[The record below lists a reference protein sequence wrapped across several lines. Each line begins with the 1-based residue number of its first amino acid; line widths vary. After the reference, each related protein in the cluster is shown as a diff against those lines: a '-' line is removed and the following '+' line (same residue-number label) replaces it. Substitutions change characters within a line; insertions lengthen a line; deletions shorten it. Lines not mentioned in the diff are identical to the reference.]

1 MTFDDFKRHFEIFS
15 QIDSAE
21 KLAICEIQYQNH
33 LLEIEDTKYFEPD
46 RDDVKIKQVQN
57 YEKNLYKIFGLDTIE
72 ENKIYFLIRPS
83 FEPEHLLLLEKLPEK
98 FALTHTTLIKSY
110 WTTFYADNSN
120 MDCERKVSKTV
131 LNSAVGDS
139 LFKLL
144 EKTIMDARP
153 PKVKKLVLDGVVYM
167 LLKLSDG
174 ERKIVSKHSP
184 DENSGSGQVI
194 RIAKQLIDNI
204 ERLDDPAILS
214 NLQVAMVK
222 LQGK

>member
-1 MTFDDFKRHFEIFS
+1 MFS

-33 LLEIEDTKYFEPD
+33 LLEIEDAKYFEPD

-57 YEKNLYKIFGLDTIE
+57 YEKNLHKIFGLDTIE
-72 ENKIYFLIRPS
+72 ENQIYFLIRPS

-98 FALTHTTLIKSY
+98 FVLTLTTLIKSY
-110 WTTFYADNSN
+110 WTTFHADNSN
-120 MDCERKVSKTV
+120 MDSERKVSKTV

-144 EKTIMDARP
+144 EKTIMEARP
-153 PKVKKLVLDGVVYM
+153 PKAKKLVLDGVVYM

-184 DENSGSGQVI
+184 DENSRSGQVI
-194 RIAKQLIDNI
+194 KIAKQLIDNI

-222 LQGK
+222 LQGKWYGS